1 MDIQKIISD
10 SVENIGYELIECEH
24 NQNNGLI
31 RIFIDNG
38 DIISVE
44 DCVKVSNHLNRV
56 LSVELDYDFSRL
68 EVSSPGV
75 DRKLIKIDDFE
86 RFNGEKI
93 KVKLYSPIENQKKYQ
108 GKIIMVGSHGASW
121 TSWPGID
128 LDRLLYN
135 NSKLA
140 LREFVKGVAQS
151 GMCLASLTVFEP
163 SKFKSSMNEFTG
175 GEIRRVVER
184 LVDIIND
191 TSTDLLHVEMH

>member
-1 MDIQKIISD
+1 MVTPNIAIIGKGCLSNELAKLFPTSEIFGRPEVDLRNDAVVCELADKLLSFDVIIFCAAINRGPANEIMKVNFVSPCQVISD
-10 SVENIGYELIECEH
+10 LI
-24 NQNNGLI
+24 
-31 RIFIDNG
+31 
-38 DIISVE
+38 
-44 DCVKVSNHLNRV
+44 
-56 LSVELDYDFSRL
+56 
-68 EVSSPGV
+68 
-75 DRKLIKIDDFE
+75 
-86 RFNGEKI
+86 
-93 KVKLYSPIENQKKYQ
+93 QKKYQ

-175 GEIRRVVER
+175 GEIRKVVER